1 MKLSKRCEYGVK
13 AAVKLSLSRT
23 GGFVQS
29 REIADSEMLPAKFLE
44 SILLALRSASILESK
59 VGAGGGYRLAR
70 RAEDIRV
77 TDVIAA
83 LERTDPEALNGNGA
97 VHDAAE
103 RPGQTAIEILNER
116 IAQGLGQAFNDL
128 SLADLGALIE
138 DRSGSLARSA

>member
-29 REIADSEMLPAKFLE
+29 REIADSELLPAKFLE

-83 LERTDPEALNGNGA
+83 LERTDPEAANGNGA

-103 RPGQTAIEILNER
+103 RPGQAAIEILNDR

-138 DRSGSLARSA
+138 DRSGSLVRSA

>member
-83 LERTDPEALNGNGA
+83 LERTDPEAVNGNGTG
-97 VHDAAE
+97 HDGAE
-103 RPGQTAIEILNER
+103 RPGQAAIEILNER

-138 DRSGSLARSA
+138 DRSGSLVRSA